1 MYVFFVYAE
10 GRIWSSN
17 FCFYFISI
25 LFVTVIQRKTNNMK
39 YGLSAIRKPLLVKI
53 Q

>member
-1 MYVFFVYAE
+1 MFSLFMLKGGYGPLTSV
-10 GRIWSSN
+10 
-17 FCFYFISI
+17 FYFISI